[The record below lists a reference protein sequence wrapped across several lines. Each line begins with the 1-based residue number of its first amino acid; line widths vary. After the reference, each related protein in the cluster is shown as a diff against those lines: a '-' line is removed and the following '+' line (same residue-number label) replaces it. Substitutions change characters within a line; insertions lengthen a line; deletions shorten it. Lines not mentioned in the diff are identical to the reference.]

1 MATEMRVFD
10 NKDEWLK
17 HRKKIGGSDAGVIL
31 GLSKWKD
38 NLTLYREKLDLIPTP
53 DLSDNPLVQ
62 YGIRT
67 EPLIR
72 AIVINH
78 HPEWSVGY
86 FENNIISNT
95 KYPFAHASL
104 DGWIEDSDGRKGVLE
119 IKTAELSSKLKS
131 EEWADNHIPDTYFA
145 QLLHYMMVTEFDF
158 AILCA
163 ELKTYRAD
171 GSVEWRIIERRIDRS
186 EVEEDIK
193 YLEEK
198 EREFWKC
205 LQERREPGRKLPSI

>member
-1 MATEMRVFD
+1 MAIKMNVFGS
-10 NKDEWLK
+10 KDEWAE
-17 HRKKIGGSDAGVIL
+17 HRDRIGGSDAGVIL

-38 NLTLYREKLDLIPTP
+38 NLTLYREKLGLAIPP

-62 YGIRT
+62 YGIQT

-72 AIVINH
+72 AIFANH
-78 HPEWSVGY
+78 HPEMKVDY
-86 FENNIISNT
+86 VENNLWEND
-95 KYPFAHASL
+95 KYPFAHSSL
-104 DGWIEDSDGRKGVLE
+104 DGWLTDSDGRKGVLE